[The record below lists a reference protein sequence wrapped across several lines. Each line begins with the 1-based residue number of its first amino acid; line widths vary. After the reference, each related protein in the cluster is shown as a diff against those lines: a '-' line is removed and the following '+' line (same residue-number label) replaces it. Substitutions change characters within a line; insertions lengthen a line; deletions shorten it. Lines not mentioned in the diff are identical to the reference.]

1 MRHVSAV
8 IVVAVFVC
16 LVTFPKH
23 QHVTSTIFMTTA
35 NAATVPPAGITTAD
49 VTPADVTTADIA
61 TVTSPQPAARDVYSA
76 ATTAKTLNSTT
87 AEPLVADD
95 SRRDSCSYRRAHLQL
110 NPGRDGP
117 TVPAQSTPLPR
128 RLYTNALRQRG
139 RARAVRQHCRR
150 WRWHIRWRLRG
161 RWWRR

>member
-87 AEPLVADD
+87 AEPDLSWQTTAGGIAVLIGALIFNLILAVMGL
-95 SRRDSCSYRRAHLQL
+95 RYLL
-110 NPGRDGP
+110 NP
-117 TVPAQSTPLPR
+117 R
-128 RLYTNALRQRG
+128 RCLADCIRTHCGNGAGRG
-139 RARAVRQHCRR
+139 R
-150 WRWHIRWRLRG
+150 
-161 RWWRR
+161 